1 MRESNK
7 VLGIVRL
14 ATERRVTIGMLTVAV
29 IVFGFVSLS
38 RLKLNLLPEL
48 SYPTLT
54 VRTDITGA
62 APEEVENLVTKPI
75 EEAVSVIKN
84 VRVVRSVSRPGESDV
99 TLEFSWGTDMDYAG
113 VDVREK
119 IDALELPAEA
129 KRPVLLR
136 FDPSTEPVMR
146 FGLTGTP
153 KDLSPVPGV
162 DTGVQQLRYLRTY
175 ADQDLTKALEA
186 VDGVGAVKVS
196 GGLEDEIH
204 VLADQGKL
212 AELHLSDAE
221 IADRLKAENVNLSGG
236 LLQQGNQK
244 LLVRTVNEFQSLDD
258 IADAVVATRDGRPI
272 YLKDVAQVERSYKER
287 QAITRIN
294 GTESVELA
302 LYKAGDANTVS
313 VARVVDQKIQDI
325 NEHLPPGLKLVKEYD
340 QSVFISEA
348 IGDVINAAVIG
359 GFLAALVIF
368 FFLRNLWATVV
379 VSITIPVSVIATFIA
394 MYAGHITLN
403 MMSLGGISLAIG
415 MLVDSSIVV
424 LENISRHR
432 HMGKQTT
439 QAVQHGTSE
448 VGGAI
453 TASTLATIAVFFPL
467 VFVTGI
473 AGQLFRDQSMTVVY
487 SVVFSLLAALTL
499 IPMLANLGVPGANKL
514 KVEGSGEDQP
524 RVQPKG
530 RVTRFLYKI
539 PRGLSWLFTKLT
551 RGLVI
556 GFGLLSRSLSFV
568 VGRPMRPLLN
578 AFTNGYGWL
587 EQNYPRLIRW
597 ALGHKFQVL
606 GTAAGSLLVAL
617 ALLPTLGVEL
627 IPQLSQGEFQVKLTL
642 PPGTPLAGSDQAIAQ
657 VQTAAAKLPL
667 VLTSY
672 SVAGT
677 GNRLDANP
685 VDAGENTA
693 SLNVVLK
700 PGANR
705 RDEHQV
711 MDALRGTLAAMPG
724 VNYKFEE
731 PSLFTLSTPLEVE
744 IVGYNLDTLKQVSN
758 QVAQVLAASPRYADV
773 KSTMQAGQPEIQIH
787 IDPARAAQLGL
798 LTSDVA
804 DTVVAKVRG
813 DVATR
818 YTLHDRKIDVLV
830 RNRDDQRA
838 SLDDIKNLIINPGS
852 AQAVPLS
859 SVADV
864 SLEEGPGE
872 IRRAGQQRVAL
883 VSANIAKGDLGSA
896 ALEANDL
903 LSRIALP
910 AGVFVHVAGQ
920 NEEMQSS
927 FRSMQFALILAIFL
941 VYLVM
946 AAQFESLIHPLVIM
960 FSVPLALVGA
970 VFALFITRTT
980 ISVVVF
986 IGLIML
992 AGIVVNNAIVL
1003 VDLVNQLRQ
1012 RGMERDAAL
1021 VEAGRSR
1028 LRPIIMTMLTTT
1040 LGLLPMAL
1048 GMGQGAEIRAPMA
1061 ITVIGG
1067 ILFSTLLTLVVVPVA
1082 YSLLD
1087 RKRDV
1092 KQTEAVV
1099 AAEAARP

>member
-1 MRESNK
+1 MNTPK
-7 VLGIVRL
+7 ILGIVKL
-14 ATERRVTIGMLTVAV
+14 ATERRVTIGMLTLAV
-29 IVFGFVSLS
+29 IVFGFVALS

-48 SYPTLT
+48 SYPSLT
-54 VRTDITGA
+54 VRTDLPGA

-84 VRVVRSVSRPGESDV
+84 VRQVRSVSRPGESDV
-99 TLEFSWGTDMDYAG
+99 TLEFTWGTDMDYSG

-119 IDALELPAEA
+119 IDALELPTEA

-136 FDPSTEPVMR
+136 FDPSTEPIMR
-146 FGLTGTP
+146 YGLVGTP
-153 KDLSPVPGV
+153 KDLAAA
-162 DTGVQQLRYLRTY
+162 TGEDATVQQLRYLRTY
-175 ADQDLTKALEA
+175 SDQDLTKALEA

-196 GGLEDEIH
+196 GGLEDEIQ
-204 VLADQGKL
+204 VLVDQGKL
-212 AELHLSDAE
+212 AELHLTNAQV
-221 IADRLKAENVNLSGG
+221 ADRLKAENVNLSGG
-236 LLQQGNQK
+236 LLEQGNQK
-244 LLVRTVNEFQSLDD
+244 LLVRTVNEFQNLDD
-258 IADAVVATRDGRPI
+258 IASSIVVSRDGRPV
-272 YLKDVAQVERSYKER
+272 YLRDVASVVRGYKER

-294 GTESVELA
+294 GEESVELA
-302 LYKAGDANTVS
+302 VYKAGDANTVS
-313 VARVVDQKIQDI
+313 VAKVVDAKVADLNQ
-325 NEHLPPGLKLVKEYD
+325 HLPPGLKLVKEYD
-340 QSVFISEA
+340 QSVFISSA
-348 IGDVINAAVIG
+348 IDDVINAAIIG
-359 GFLAALVIF
+359 GLLAALVIF
-368 FFLRNLWATVV
+368 FFLRNLWATVI

-432 HMGKQTT
+432 HMGKDT
-439 QAVQHGTSE
+439 VQSVREGTSE

-453 TASTLATIAVFFPL
+453 TAATLTTIAVFFPL

-473 AGQLFRDQSMTVVY
+473 AGQLFRDQSLTVTY

-499 IPMLANLGVPGANKL
+499 IPMLACLSVQGANKL
-514 KVEGSGEDQP
+514 KLEGSGEDRP
-524 RVQPKG
+524 RALPQG

-539 PRGLSWLFTKLT
+539 PRGGAVAFSFMSKWMF
-551 RGLVI
+551 I
-556 GFGLLSRSLSFV
+556 GFRRGSALLGKLL
-568 VGRPMRPLLN
+568 GYPLDPVMD
-578 AFTNGYGWL
+578 AFNRGYGYL
-587 EQNYPRLIRW
+587 EENYPRLIRW
-597 ALGHKFQVL
+597 ALGHKLRVL
-606 GTAAGSLLVAL
+606 GVAGGSLLVAL

-642 PPGTPLAGSDQAIAQ
+642 PPGTPLDQTD
-657 VQTAAAKLPL
+657 QTVHAVHVAAAKLAK
-667 VLTSY
+667 VATTY

-677 GNRLDANP
+677 GNRLDATP
-685 VDAGENTA
+685 VDAGENTG
-693 SLNVVLK
+693 SVNVVMAE
-700 PGANR
+700 GASR
-705 RDEHQV
+705 RDETDI
-711 MDALRGTLAAMPG
+711 MNDLRAQLAQMPG
-724 VNYKFEE
+724 VNYKIEE

-744 IVGYNLDTLKQVSN
+744 IVGYNLQTLKQVSD
-758 QVAQVLAASPRYADV
+758 QVAQQLASSPRFADV
-773 KSTMQAGQPEIQIH
+773 KSTMQSGQPEIQIH
-787 IDPARAAQLGL
+787 IDPARTAQLGL
-798 LTSDVA
+798 LSSDVA
-804 DTVVAKVRG
+804 DTVVSKVRG

-830 RNRDDQRA
+830 RNREDQRA
-838 SLDDIKNLIINPGS
+838 SLDDIRNLIINPGA
-852 AQAVPLS
+852 AQPVPLA

-872 IRRAGQQRVAL
+872 IRRTGQERVAL
-883 VSANIAKGDLGSA
+883 VSANVAKGDLGGA
-896 ALEANDL
+896 AAEANTL
-903 LSRIALP
+903 LAKVALP
-910 AGVFVHVAGQ
+910 AGVYARVAGQ

-927 FRSMQFALILAIFL
+927 FRSMQFALALAIFL

-960 FSVPLALVGA
+960 LSVPLALVGA
-970 VFALFITRTT
+970 VFALFITQTT

-986 IGLIML
+986 IGFIML

-1003 VDLVNQLRQ
+1003 VDLVNQLRA
-1012 RGMERDAAL
+1012 RGMERDEAL

-1048 GMGQGAEIRAPMA
+1048 GLGQGSEIRAPMA

-1087 RKRDV
+1087 RKQMAGSRE
-1092 KQTEAVV
+1092 TAG
-1099 AAEAARP
+1099 AAEGVLP

>member
-1 MRESNK
+1 MSQPHK
-7 VLGIVRL
+7 ILGIVRL
-14 ATERRVTIGMLTVAV
+14 ATGRRVTIGMLTLAV
-29 IVFGFVSLS
+29 IVFGFVALA

-48 SYPTLT
+48 SYPSLT
-54 VRTDITGA
+54 VRTDLPGA

-84 VRVVRSVSRPGESDV
+84 VRQVRSVSRPGESDV
-99 TLEFSWGTDMDYAG
+99 TLEFTWGTDMDYAG

-119 IDALELPAEA
+119 IDALELPTES

-136 FDPSTEPVMR
+136 FDPSTEPIMR

-153 KDLSPVPGV
+153 KEITQAPGADLA
-162 DTGVQQLRYLRTY
+162 VQQLRYLRTY

-212 AELHLSDAE
+212 AELHLTDAE
-221 IADRLKAENVNLSGG
+221 IATRLRAENVNLSGG

-258 IADAVVATRDGRPI
+258 IADAVVATRDNRPI
-272 YLKDVAQVERSYKER
+272 YLKDVAQVDRSYKER

-313 VARVVDQKIQDI
+313 VAKIVDRKIEDLNQ
-325 NEHLPPGLKLVKEYD
+325 HLPAGLKLVKEYD
-340 QSVFISEA
+340 QATFISDA
-348 IGDVINAAVIG
+348 IGDVINAAIIG

-368 FFLRNLWATVV
+368 FFLRNLWATVI

-432 HMGKQTT
+432 GMGKDTT
-439 QAVQHGTSE
+439 AAVQHGTSE

-453 TASTLATIAVFFPL
+453 TAATLTTIAVFFPL

-473 AGQLFRDQSMTVVY
+473 AGQLFRDQSLTVTY

-499 IPMLANLGVPGANKL
+499 IPMLACLGVKAENTL
-514 KVEGSGEDQP
+514 KVEGKGEDRP
-524 RVQPKG
+524 RALPQG
-530 RVTRFLYKI
+530 RVTRLLYKI
-539 PRGLSWLFTKLT
+539 PRGGAWLFTKLT
-551 RGLVI
+551 RGMVA
-556 GFGLLSRSLSFV
+556 GFGWLSRALAFLI
-568 VGRPMRPLLN
+568 GRPLRPLLD
-578 AFTNGYGWL
+578 AFTRGYGRL
-587 EQNYPRLIRW
+587 EEGYPRLISW
-597 ALGHKFQVL
+597 ALVHKVRVL
-606 GTAAGSLLVAL
+606 GIAGGSLLVAL

-642 PPGTPLAGSDQAIAQ
+642 PPGTPLSGSDQAIAK
-657 VQTAAAKLPL
+657 VQAAAEKLPQ
-667 VLTSY
+667 VATSY

-700 PGANR
+700 PGSSR
-705 RDEHQV
+705 RDERDV
-711 MDALRGTLAAMPG
+711 MDALRVPLSAMPG
-724 VNYKFEE
+724 ISYKFEE

-744 IVGYNLDTLKQVSN
+744 IVGYNLDTLKLVSA
-758 QVAQVLAASPRYADV
+758 QVAQSLSASPRFADV

-787 IDPARAAQLGL
+787 IDAAKSAQLGL

-838 SLDDIKNLIINPGS
+838 SVDDIRSLIINPGS

-859 SVADV
+859 AVADV
-864 SLEEGPGE
+864 SLDEGPGE
-872 IRRAGQQRVAL
+872 IRRAGQQRMAL
-883 VSANIAKGDLGSA
+883 VSANIAQGDLGA
-896 ALEANDL
+896 AAAEANAL
-903 LSRIALP
+903 LAKIALP
-910 AGVFVHVAGQ
+910 AGVFVRVAGQ

-927 FRSMQFALILAIFL
+927 FRSMQFALLLAIFL

-970 VFALFITRTT
+970 VFALFITQTT

-1028 LRPIIMTMLTTT
+1028 LRPIVMTMLTTT

-1048 GMGQGAEIRAPMA
+1048 GLGQGSEIRAPMA

-1082 YSLLD
+1082 YALLD
-1087 RKRDV
+1087 RKPDLEPAPA
-1092 KQTEAVV
+1092 KASEAVV
-1099 AAEAARP
+1099 P